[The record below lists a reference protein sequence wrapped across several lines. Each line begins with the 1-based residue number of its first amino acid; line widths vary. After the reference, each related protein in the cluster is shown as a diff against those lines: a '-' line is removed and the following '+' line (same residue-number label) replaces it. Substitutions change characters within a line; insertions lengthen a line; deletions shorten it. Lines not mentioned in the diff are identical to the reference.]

1 MEGGGVERGGIKEE
15 GWKRRGRRGKGKEHH
30 RLLMFCVLVS
40 GCGLFPAVTFPHFI
54 LSSTHLISPTHPP
67 PRPSSFL
74 LPPPPLSLL
83 LLLSFS
89 SFYSFPS
96 SPHPLPLPAPL
107 PLPPPISLSPGLPR
121 QDFENKE
128 VTFEFHIFHEHNLW
142 HYLDFIVHLHTKD
155 KTEFTGPESYVYK
168 MMTVSHSMLVCHCD
182 VTMIL
187 SFFTVMSL

>member
-1 MEGGGVERGGIKEE
+1 M
-15 GWKRRGRRGKGKEHH
+15 
-30 RLLMFCVLVS
+30 S
-40 GCGLFPAVTFPHFI
+40 GCGLFSYFSSLPPFLNTPYLSYSSFSSSSSFIFP
-54 LSSTHLISPTHPP
+54 T
-67 PRPSSFL
+67 PSSFL
-74 LPPPPLSLL
+74 PLLLSLSL

-96 SPHPLPLPAPL
+96 SPHPLPLSAPL
-107 PLPPPISLSPGLPR
+107 PLPPPISLPPGLPR

-187 SFFTVMSL
+187 SFFYCDVTMTLSFFTVMSP